1 MVFKAGN
8 RSFFVVSKRV
18 SKEQALTIANNH
30 YKAKV
35 CDLEIQSGK
44 MIDDYTLK
52 IGCKGDVWVVSRR
65 CKA

>member
-1 MVFKAGN
+1 MVFKAEN

-35 CDLEIQSGK
+35 SDLEIQSGK
-44 MIDDYTLK
+44 MIDDETVK